1 MPHILTLIFEGRN
14 GFSGSRRAV
23 GGPAEV
29 FKINDAYRPSP
40 FLFLFYHF
48 SLLAQFFLSS
58 ADLPTS
64 DKEKFGDSRKKNLR
78 FYKE

>member
-1 MPHILTLIFEGRN
+1 M
-14 GFSGSRRAV
+14 
-23 GGPAEV
+23 GGLAEV

-58 ADLPTS
+58 TDLPTS
-64 DKEKFGDSRKKNLR
+64 DKGKFGAGGPPDLETHEKK
-78 FYKE
+78 KKKT